1 MTQKFLQSDWL
12 MQSMIIAKRLYKG
25 MQTAVKFILFL
36 QPSDTYRNKKTV
48 KRPISTEKTGKVK
61 KMKIDVIK
69 KSSEGTNSLPENG
82 SSSSS
87 SEIENKQARETISN
101 ESHYEAYLIS
111 KYKRIVRFVSSEGE
125 FRLDLRKLGEN
136 GNPTSAGIVLD
147 KAQFE
152 TFASL
157 LPQLEEKVEDAIRG
171 KSTNFKK
178 GIGGNAMVKVND
190 DYCCVDIRH
199 YYLDRNDGTRKPT
212 QRGITFNKNEFD
224 VVKSLLNMLYAVM
237 MQAQKRAQ
245 DIERKEDA
253 IENRT

>member
-1 MTQKFLQSDWL
+1 ME
-12 MQSMIIAKRLYKG
+12 
-25 MQTAVKFILFL
+25 
-36 QPSDTYRNKKTV
+36 NTV
-48 KRPISTEKTGKVK
+48 KRPTSTEKTGKIK

-69 KSSEGTNSLPENG
+69 KSSDETVSLPEHY
-82 SSSSS
+82 SSPSS
-87 SEIENKQARETISN
+87 SEIENKQTRETISN

-125 FRLDLRKLGEN
+125 FRLDLRKLDEN

-157 LPQLEEKVEDAIRG
+157 LPQLEEKLEDAIRG

-178 GIGGNAMVKVND
+178 DIGGNAMVKVND

-212 QRGITFNKNEFD
+212 KRGITFNKNEFD
-224 VVKSLLNMLYAVM
+224 VVKSLLYTLYAVM
-237 MQAQKRAQ
+237 IQPQKRK
-245 DIERKEDA
+245 DDV